1 MPAFA
6 SPLPLLPLRLLAV
19 LALIGLAACSNPD
32 RFGAGSGSGAFDDS
46 FGQAGIGVSPLGD
59 PDDPTSRA
67 HFEQRIGDRVF
78 FVVDSSA
85 LSSDAQ
91 QTLRGQARW
100 LNDNRSYGI
109 VIEGHADE
117 RGTREY
123 NLALSERRANAVR
136 EFLVGQ
142 GIAAG
147 RIRTIGYGKERP
159 VEACNEPRCWDIN
172 RRAVTLVTLGAGA

>member
-1 MPAFA
+1 MP
-6 SPLPLLPLRLLAV
+6 RLLRAF
-19 LALIGLAACSNPD
+19 LLITALVATAACTNPN
-32 RFGAGSGSGAFDDS
+32 RFGAGAGGGAFDDS

-59 PDDPTSRA
+59 PNDPTSRA
-67 HFEQRIGDRVF
+67 YFEQRIGDRVF
-78 FVVDSSA
+78 FTTDSSA
-85 LSSDAQ
+85 LSATAQ
-91 QTLRGQARW
+91 DTLRGQARW

-147 RIRTIGYGKERP
+147 RIRTTGYGKERP
-159 VEACNEPRCWDIN
+159 VEVCPEPRCWDIN